1 MSEELQALQDVARK
15 FAREEIIP
23 VAAEHDRTGEV
34 WNHNFI
40 LFEFEMHSI
49 YYNWGSGGQW
59 GHLSPQN
66 LHNRG
71 LAPTNSDNVPNHSAT
86 KQSLYYSHHKSCKAF
101 QCDLS
106 CFD

>member
-49 YYNWGSGGQW
+49 YYNWGSVGAFV
-59 GHLSPQN
+59 SSK
-66 LHNRG
+66 
-71 LAPTNSDNVPNHSAT
+71 PT
-86 KQSLYYSHHKSCKAF
+86 Q
-101 QCDLS
+101 
-106 CFD
+106 